1 MDLEYM
7 RTTIIFVFA
16 FINTKAL
23 GYNFHVDKSLRHI
36 LAFRSLSGTIGLTSL
51 TVGVLLIPLAVA
63 NIIYNTAV
71 VWSAIFAW
79 LLIGESLSSLQVFG
93 LLVSLIG
100 IFLITWANL
109 TEDRTEVENSES
121 VKEAYFSPEKDFI
134 VGCLCCL
141 LTAVGLG
148 IVTVWTRQMQ
158 GILFSVIFFYYGLVA
173 SGIIGTGLL
182 IEYAL
187 KDEPLRILNYS
198 KE

>member
-93 LLVSLIG
+93 LFVSLTG

-109 TEDRTEVENSES
+109 TKDHSEVENSES
-121 VKEAYFSPEKDFI
+121 VVEGYLSP
-134 VGCLCCL
+134 
-141 LTAVGLG
+141 
-148 IVTVWTRQMQ
+148 
-158 GILFSVIFFYYGLVA
+158 
-173 SGIIGTGLL
+173 
-182 IEYAL
+182 
-187 KDEPLRILNYS
+187 
-198 KE
+198 